1 MGTDNQ
7 VASWEQ
13 DQRLV
18 LSEMKRN
25 AETMEAIRTEMG
37 VIRVE
42 VAVLKIKSGLWGLTA
57 GAVPVI
63 IALGIKSLG

>member
-1 MGTDNQ
+1 MSPDNN
-7 VASWEQ
+7 VVSWEQ

-25 AETMEAIRTEMG
+25 AETMEMIRVDMG
-37 VIRVE
+37 NLKVE

-57 GAVPVI
+57 GAIPVI